1 MSLPLGGKFDICG
14 LWRRSHA
21 DHRMGRNVD
30 IQSRNMVGDR
40 YLDANLNGIYD
51 PDLINNPNEALLYN
65 ANNNGFYDG
74 ETLEIFRSICEE
86 NGSTWVLLENPRN
99 NNGYSEHWHLEF

>member
-74 ETLEIFRSICEE
+74 ETLEIFRSICED
-86 NGSTWVLLENPRN
+86 NSSIWVLLENP
-99 NNGYSEHWHLEF
+99 